1 MQPCLLPWV
10 AQLPAL
16 PHSALSGTGLQ
27 SMTHMPAPAPSPL
40 QPSDSSPLLFATTKS
55 HLGLVLLGYGAL
67 PSWKSPLLPPPSSLS
82 RGEFPAGWLD

>member
-1 MQPCLLPWV
+1 MVEICPVATPSLSLPLGCPVALLP
-10 AQLPAL
+10 L

-55 HLGLVLLGYGAL
+55 HLGLVLLG
-67 PSWKSPLLPPPSSLS
+67 
-82 RGEFPAGWLD
+82 